1 MEYGNL
7 SIDNISNQNVD
18 VSMADGVSLADEA
31 DPLDVYTIHRAT
43 AVSYTHLD
51 VYKRQGHTYSWCC
64 YKTIQI

>member
-31 DPLDVYTIHRAT
+31 DPLDVYTIHRRT
-43 AVSYTHLD
+43 EERRGSCRRVLFK
-51 VYKRQGHTYSWCC
+51 VLVF
-64 YKTIQI
+64 